1 MVEAALDFLSR
12 EGEVETGRIGASRGP
27 AGGRRRAICPRGI
40 LQVTAERMSRA
51 ASDRM
56 AEGDDE
62 QRDKLGRVL

>member
-1 MVEAALDFLSR
+1 MEAALDFLSR

-27 AGGRRRAICPRGI
+27 AGGRRAICPRGI

>member
-1 MVEAALDFLSR
+1 VEAALDFLSR

-27 AGGRRRAICPRGI
+27 AGGRRAICPRGI

-56 AEGDDE
+56 AEAG
-62 QRDKLGRVL
+62 